1 MGKQCIRG
9 TRTGIPAYYERD
21 SELSGWPA
29 AGKKHTGAGHPAR
42 AAWKEGKNMDM
53 QFDRNRRREKAYRGV
68 QGTIVSMEPT
78 RIGNRRADG
87 CMMFV
92 GLEDQE
98 GNLVNFLVSP
108 TTFVLDF
115 VMLREGMEVTMYYRI
130 DEPVPLIYPPQYR
143 AAVVIPRMPG
153 QMVDVDYYNR
163 SLVNQ
168 DMTLQLNLDG
178 SVDITTTNNQRFLGS
193 PAGNDL
199 VVVYTSSTRSIPAQT
214 TPARIVV
221 LCPKTV

>member
-1 MGKQCIRG
+1 
-9 TRTGIPAYYERD
+9 
-21 SELSGWPA
+21 
-29 AGKKHTGAGHPAR
+29 
-42 AAWKEGKNMDM
+42 MDM
-53 QFDRNRRREKAYRGV
+53 QFDRNRRREKSYRGV

-98 GNLVNFLVSP
+98 GNLVNFTVSP
-108 TTFVLDF
+108 TTFVLNY
-115 VMLREGMEVTMYYRI
+115 VM
-130 DEPVPLIYPPQYR
+130 
-143 AAVVIPRMPG
+143 AAVVTPRMPG

-163 SLVNQ
+163 SLINQ

-193 PAGNDL
+193 PANNDL

-221 LCPKTV
+221 LCPSVLSRQ

>member
-1 MGKQCIRG
+1 
-9 TRTGIPAYYERD
+9 
-21 SELSGWPA
+21 
-29 AGKKHTGAGHPAR
+29 
-42 AAWKEGKNMDM
+42 MDM
-53 QFDRNRRREKAYRGV
+53 QFDRNRRREKSYQGV

-98 GNLVNFLVSP
+98 GNLVNFTVSP
-108 TTFVLDF
+108 TTFVLDY
-115 VMLREGMEVTMYYRI
+115 VMLREGMEVTMYYRT

-143 AAVVIPRMPG
+143 AAVVTPRMPG

-163 SLVNQ
+163 SLINQ

-193 PAGNDL
+193 PANNDL

-221 LCPKTV
+221 LCPSVLSRQ

>member
-1 MGKQCIRG
+1 
-9 TRTGIPAYYERD
+9 
-21 SELSGWPA
+21 
-29 AGKKHTGAGHPAR
+29 
-42 AAWKEGKNMDM
+42 MDM

-78 RIGNRRADG
+78 RIGSRRADG

-92 GLEDQE
+92 GLEDQQ
-98 GNLVNFLVSP
+98 GNLVNFMVSP
-108 TTFVLDF
+108 TTFVLDY
-115 VMLREGMEVTMYYRI
+115 VMLREGMEVTMYYRM

-143 AAVVIPRMPG
+143 TAVVIPRMPG

-163 SLVNQ
+163 SLMNQ

>member
-1 MGKQCIRG
+1 MDDKVRAILERIKG
-9 TRTGIPAYYERD
+9 TAGIAAD
-21 SELSGWPA
+21 AA
-29 AGKKHTGAGHPAR
+29 AGGAR
-42 AAWKEGKNMDM
+42 AAG
-53 QFDRNRRREKAYRGV
+53 RKA
-68 QGTIVSMEPT
+68 
-78 RIGNRRADG
+78 
-87 CMMFV
+87 
-92 GLEDQE
+92 
-98 GNLVNFLVSP
+98 
-108 TTFVLDF
+108 
-115 VMLREGMEVTMYYRI
+115 
-130 DEPVPLIYPPQYR
+130 
-143 AAVVIPRMPG
+143 G

-163 SLVNQ
+163 SLMNQ